1 MKKIAAGF
9 LVILLSATTIALSQN
24 SASAKTKRQA
34 NAIITNATGKT
45 IVHATIIHKYS
56 DVYKNNRTWANLP
69 NGTNTIASPLK
80 VNYNTGFLTTGKD
93 WWRVQFKL
101 ANGKMC
107 YTDPNNFREVF
118 DAIDKAALANAGVA
132 GQKLGTVLGEAA
144 GTYLAGPQ
152 GAVVGEQVGGQAG
165 KAAANGIANA
175 LFNGEATVG
184 FKQHI
189 LRTEDENRTVNIT
202 LFSNGK
208 ARISSPSG
216 VSNTVYTCE

>member
-1 MKKIAAGF
+1 MKKIVTGF
-9 LVILLSATTIALSQN
+9 LVVLLGTTALALSPN
-24 SASAKTKRQA
+24 SASAKTKRQS
-34 NAIITNATGKT
+34 NAIVTNATGKT
-45 IVHATIIHKYS
+45 IVYATIIHKYS
-56 DVYKNNRTWANLP
+56 DVYKNNQTWANLP
-69 NGTNTIASPLK
+69 NGSNTTASPLK

-101 ANGKMC
+101 AKGKMC

-118 DAIDKAALANAGVA
+118 DAIDKAVLANAGVA
-132 GQKLGTVLGEAA
+132 GEKLGNVLGEAA
-144 GTYLAGPQ
+144 GTYLAGPP
-152 GAVVGEQVGGQAG
+152 GAVVGEQVGGPAG

-175 LFNGEATVG
+175 LFNGEATIG

-202 LFSNGK
+202 LFDNGK

-216 VSNTVYTCE
+216 VSETVYTCE